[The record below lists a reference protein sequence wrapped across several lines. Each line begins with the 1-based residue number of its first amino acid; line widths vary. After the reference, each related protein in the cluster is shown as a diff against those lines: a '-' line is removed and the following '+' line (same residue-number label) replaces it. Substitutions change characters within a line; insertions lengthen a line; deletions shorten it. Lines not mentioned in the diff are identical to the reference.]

1 METLSS
7 SFLAT
12 PFPHHS
18 SDLGY
23 VSSSFRFSAK
33 SPNHQPNYFN
43 PNSSFT
49 LIFSPINKLI
59 SHTAQT
65 LKNKQPVAHKII
77 NKNQSSSLASIF
89 KTLDDLVCSFLDLP
103 LRPSIDPKHVL
114 SGNFA
119 PVDELPPTP
128 CEVVEGSLPSCLD
141 GAYIRNGPNPRF
153 IPSGPYH
160 LFDGDGMLHMIRI
173 SRGEA
178 TFCSRYVKTYKYM
191 VEQEIGYPIFPSVF
205 SSFNGFGASI
215 ARSFLTLSKM
225 LTAQFDPIRHGFGV
239 ANTSLALFAGHLF
252 ALCESDIPYAIKVT
266 ADGDIITMG
275 RHGFQR
281 SSREWFFRMTA
292 HPKIDQETG
301 EAFAYRCHPLWPFLT
316 FFRFDSEGRKYK
328 DVPIYSANGPTLTH
342 DFAVTKSYAIF
353 PDVQIVMNLL
363 WILREDH
370 QSELIPIRCHDSEL
384 SRDMQRTTAKCG
396 GLMLRDS
403 TCCTASMLGKKM
415 GAIQL

>member
-7 SFLAT
+7 SFLAR
-12 PFPHHS
+12 PLVFPPHQS
-18 SDLGY
+18 SDLNY

-33 SPNHQPNYFN
+33 SPHHQPNFN

-49 LIFSPINKLI
+49 LTFNPINKLI
-59 SHTAQT
+59 NRTAQT
-65 LKNKQPVAHKII
+65 LKNKQPVAQKII
-77 NKNQSSSLASIF
+77 NKKQSSSLASIF
-89 KTLDDLVCSFLDLP
+89 QTLDDLVCNFLDLP
-103 LRPSIDPKHVL
+103 LRPSIDPKYVL

-153 IPSGPYH
+153 IPPGPYH

-191 VEQEIGYPIFPSVF
+191 VEQEMGYPIFPSVF

-225 LTAQFDPIRHGFGV
+225 VTGQFNPIRHGFGV
-239 ANTSLALFAGHLF
+239 ANTSLALFSGHLF

-266 ADGDIITMG
+266 PDGDIVTIG
-275 RHGFQR
+275 RHDFQR

-292 HPKIDQETG
+292 HPKIDRETG

-316 FFRFDSEGRKYK
+316 FFRFDAEGRKHK
-328 DVPIYSANGPTLTH
+328 DVPIYSADGATVTH

-353 PDVQIVMNLL
+353 
-363 WILREDH
+363 
-370 QSELIPIRCHDSEL
+370 
-384 SRDMQRTTAKCG
+384 
-396 GLMLRDS
+396 LMYR
-403 TCCTASMLGKKM
+403 
-415 GAIQL
+415 

>member
-1 METLSS
+1 M
-7 SFLAT
+7 
-12 PFPHHS
+12 
-18 SDLGY
+18 
-23 VSSSFRFSAK
+23 
-33 SPNHQPNYFN
+33 Q
-43 PNSSFT
+43 
-49 LIFSPINKLI
+49 
-59 SHTAQT
+59 
-65 LKNKQPVAHKII
+65 
-77 NKNQSSSLASIF
+77 
-89 KTLDDLVCSFLDLP
+89 LP
-103 LRPSIDPKHVL
+103 R
-114 SGNFA
+114 FA
-119 PVDELPPTP
+119 PSPFYRSQVRSLRQLCTGGRTSPTP

-153 IPSGPYH
+153 IPPGPYH

-191 VEQEIGYPIFPSVF
+191 VEQEMGYPIFPSVF

-225 LTAQFDPIRHGFGV
+225 VTGQFNPIRHGFGV

-266 ADGDIITMG
+266 PDGDIVTIG
-275 RHGFQR
+275 RHDFQR

-292 HPKIDQETG
+292 HPKIDRETG

-316 FFRFDSEGRKYK
+316 FFRFDAEGRKHK
-328 DVPIYSANGPTLTH
+328 DVPIYSADGPTVTH

-363 WILREDH
+363 WILRGRSPVGIDSAKVPRLGVIPRYAEDETKMWWIDAPEFNMLH
-370 QSELIPIRCHDSEL
+370 CFNAWEEDGGDTIVMVASNLVSVDQQSLESVQLAQLIMEKLTINVKSKTLQRQPL
-384 SRDMQRTTAKCG
+384 SRRVLDFGVINPAYAAKKN
-396 GLMLRDS
+396 R
-403 TCCTASMLGKKM
+403 
-415 GAIQL
+415 